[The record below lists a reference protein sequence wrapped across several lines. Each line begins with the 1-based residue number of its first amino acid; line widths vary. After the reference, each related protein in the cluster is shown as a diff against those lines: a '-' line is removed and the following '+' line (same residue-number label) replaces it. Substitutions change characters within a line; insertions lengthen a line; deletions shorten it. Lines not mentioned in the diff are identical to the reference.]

1 MKKAKLLT
9 MLMLAAMLLSLL
21 VPALAA
27 SGEPSGEPAAA
38 AESIENMKASGYG
51 TITANATRSS
61 YDEGHIY
68 LGYDIIDNALVEAE
82 SNWKTDDVQ
91 NIVLDNSVVGEG
103 FTAVRANNSTL
114 KLGGELT
121 LSSGDGASGE
131 FASDFTGTGIAVI
144 ANGGTDMLVEDMS
157 YESDGFIRGFA
168 MLYGAAG
175 EPTRL
180 KIKDSDIVAYGANSL
195 TDAYDGYYNSAQT
208 TMMLSSPWVLGIQG
222 GVRAV
227 NVLGTQATL
236 IVDNS
241 HIAAGGWAVL
251 STDGCT
257 APRFWIMDSTLE
269 ILSESEGGMSSGADI
284 LGYEDKY
291 GTGYGTFFIGSAEE
305 HFYGVTFEGSTY
317 ASIMNGGTGYYNG
330 LVAGES
336 YELTDAMT
344 DEVIEV
350 YEAEQTIPTVMN
362 TVFGVTSQNTGVVH
376 LNAGVEAN
384 VEEALFIYRSGNT
397 EWYLDGAEV
406 NVASG
411 VILSMIDNDD
421 QTIGGFNPFGTYLEE
436 ASGLKTEGYADST
449 TYTFTTDTVV
459 DPDKTYY
466 QADGDGFIVVE
477 NPTDEGTV
485 AYYEKSTGGSQTT
498 IRFANGAYEGD
509 VFNGTGYYDQAS
521 DALKVTI
528 ADGAILTGDIALT
541 SHFHGISLEG
551 RDVEQVIAAIEAQND
566 YHDEI
571 GGYYEGLDDI
581 GYEFLNADFELCG
594 KDEAAYVHFTK
605 FAIPEYFLLGQAE
618 HAVNYNGI
626 ATADVF
632 VEGTWIVEEESLV
645 TYLNIAEDASV
656 YGELIENADG
666 TFTLRPAQSLVPA
679 GEYGSEFIYVASSSG
694 SSFEMS
700 SGEM

>member
-1 MKKAKLLT
+1 MKNVKLLSVLT
-9 MLMLAAMLLSLL
+9 MIAMMVSLL
-21 VPALAA
+21 FVPAMAA
-27 SGEPSGEPAAA
+27 SGEPAAA
-38 AESIENMKASGYG
+38 AENIENMKAASYG
-51 TITANATRSS
+51 TLTANSARSS
-61 YDEGHIY
+61 YDQGHLY
-68 LGYDIIDNALVEAE
+68 VGYDIVDNALVEGE
-82 SNWKTDDVQ
+82 SNWKTDDVS
-91 NIVLDNSVVGEG
+91 NITLDNTVVGEG
-103 FTAVRANNSTL
+103 FTALKIDNSEV
-114 KLGGELT
+114 KLGGQLT
-121 LSSGDGASGE
+121 IESGDEASGE
-131 FASDFTGTGIAVI
+131 FASDFTGTGIAVL
-144 ANGGTDMLVEDMS
+144 ANAGSDVHVEDMS
-157 YESDGFIRGFA
+157 FESDGFIRGFA
-168 MLYGAAG
+168 MLYGAADQ
-175 EPTRL
+175 PTHL
-180 KIKDSDIVAYGANSL
+180 HIQDSEIVAYGANSL

-241 HIAAGGWAVL
+241 YIAAGGWAVL

-269 ILSESEGGMSSGADI
+269 ILSPSEGGMSAGADI
-284 LGYEDKY
+284 LGYEDTY

-344 DEVIEV
+344 EEVIEV
-350 YEAEQTIPTVMN
+350 YEAEETIPTVMN
-362 TVFGVTSQNTGVVH
+362 TVFGITSQNTGTVY
-376 LNAGVEAN
+376 LNEGVEAN

-397 EWYLDGAEV
+397 EWNIDGAEI

-421 QTIGGFNPFGTYLEE
+421 QTIGGFNPFGTYLYED
-436 ASGLKTEGYADST
+436 SGLKTEGYADST
-449 TYTFTTDTVV
+449 TYTFTTDTEV
-459 DPDKTYY
+459 DPSKTYY
-466 QADGDGFIVVE
+466 QADGDDFIVVE
-477 NPTDEGTV
+477 NPVDEGTV

-498 IRFANGAYEGD
+498 LTLSNGAYEGD

-528 ADGAILTGDIALT
+528 EDTAILSGDIALT

-551 RDVEQVIAAIEAQND
+551 RDVDQVIEAIEAQNAT
-566 YHDEI
+566 HEEI
-571 GGYYEGLDDI
+571 GGYYEGLEDI
-581 GYEFLNADFELCG
+581 GYEFFNADFEICG
-594 KDEAAYVHFTK
+594 KDEAAYVHFTQ

-656 YGELIENADG
+656 YGELVENADG
-666 TFTLRPAQSLVPA
+666 TLTILPSQSRIPA
-679 GEYGSEFIYVASSSG
+679 GEYGNEFIYVAAASSG
-694 SSFEMS
+694 SSFEMA